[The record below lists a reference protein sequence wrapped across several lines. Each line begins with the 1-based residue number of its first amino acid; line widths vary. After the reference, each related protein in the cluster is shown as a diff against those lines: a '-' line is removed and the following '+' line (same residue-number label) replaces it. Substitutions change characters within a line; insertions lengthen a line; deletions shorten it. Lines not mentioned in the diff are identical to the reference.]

1 LIAISLEGG
10 SKTQR
15 DLTEKAVRYFV
26 GELLPS
32 KRSLNISVG
41 IRNILKEGMAGCC
54 EYIGGNEFEIT
65 LHHRGNLYEYISFLA
80 HEMVHLKQYSTKE
93 LVTRFPKETWKG
105 EDYSNVAYR
114 KQPWEKE
121 AWSRQHVLAK
131 GFIRDKLG
139 MTLVASKDT
148 NPRSMK
154 TMNWD
159 SEMKYL
165 DNIVRKEA
173 NGDYETAARQI

>member
-1 LIAISLEGG
+1 VILISLDGG

-15 DLTEKAVRYFV
+15 NLTEDAIRYFV
-26 GELLPS
+26 AELLPR
-32 KRSLNISVG
+32 KRSLLIDVS

-54 EYIGGNEFEIT
+54 EFMGKNEFKIT
-65 LHHRGNLYEYISFLA
+65 LHHRGHLYDYISYLA
-80 HEMVHLKQYSTKE
+80 HEMVHLKQYATKE
-93 LVTRFPKETWKG
+93 LGPKETWKG
-105 EDYSNVAYR
+105 KCFANVAYS

-121 AWSRQHVLAK
+121 AWGRQHALAK
-131 GFIRDKLG
+131 MFIHEKLG
-139 MTLVASKDT
+139 LTLIASKDT

-165 DNIVRKEA
+165 GNIAEKEA

>member
-1 LIAISLEGG
+1 MIAISLEGG

-26 GELLPS
+26 AELLPR

-54 EYIGGNEFEIT
+54 EHMSGNEFEIT

-93 LVTRFPKETWKG
+93 LVTRYPKETWKG

-114 KQPWEKE
+114 KLPWEKE
-121 AWSRQHVLAK
+121 AWGRQHILAK
-131 GFIRDKLG
+131 GFIHGQMG
-139 MTLVASKDT
+139 MSLVKAKET

-154 TMNWD
+154 KMNWE
-159 SEMKYL
+159 SEIKYL
-165 DNIVRKEA
+165 DNIAVKEA
-173 NGDYETAARQI
+173 NGDYI